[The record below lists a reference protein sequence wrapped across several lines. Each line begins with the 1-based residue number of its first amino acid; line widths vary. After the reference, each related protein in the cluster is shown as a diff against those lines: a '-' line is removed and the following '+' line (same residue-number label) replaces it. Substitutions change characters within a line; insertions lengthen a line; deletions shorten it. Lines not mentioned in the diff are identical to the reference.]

1 MSEVKVPRA
10 VDLMYPTLAAIEQL
24 GGSATNRQLEEG
36 VPRIAGVTDRQMSVV
51 IKKGTNQGRERVFYN
66 MEWARTILKKA
77 GAIDNRIRG
86 VWSINPE
93 GYRYLRMDPADA
105 NRKLRQKDKEIRDA
119 LKGASKNKKGR
130 SRRRSGDW
138 RSDLLIILKEMEPIF
153 FERLMLKLLGELG
166 FDDLERTR
174 RMKDGEVEGV
184 GKMSVPK
191 LSVYIQCKRYTAAVG
206 PGAIRRFRAAMAG
219 RGDRGLFITTGFFS
233 DEAQTE
239 AARMT
244 PDVDLVD
251 GAQLCDL
258 LKKHRLGVAAEER
271 VVEDVTLDEDFFTD
285 L

>member
-1 MSEVKVPRA
+1 MSEVRVPDHA
-10 VDLMYPTLAAIEQL
+10 DLMYPTLAAIDQF
-24 GGSATNRQLEEG
+24 GGSATNRQLEER
-36 VPRIAGVTDRQMSVV
+36 VPRILGITDRQMAV
-51 IKKGTNQGRERVFYN
+51 IYRGKSKVFYL
-66 MEWARTILKKA
+66 MQWARTYLGWV
-77 GAIDNRIRG
+77 GAIDNPARG
-86 VWSINPE
+86 VWSLTPE
-93 GYRYLRMDPADA
+93 GYKFLRMDPGDAD
-105 NRKLRQKDKEIRDA
+105 RQLRQKEQEIRDA
-119 LKGASKNKKGR
+119 AKGTGKKTKGV
-130 SRRRSGDW
+130 SGTKSGDW
-138 RSDLLIILKEMEPIF
+138 RSNLLTILEEMEPVVY
-153 FERLMLKLLGELG
+153 EKLMLKLLGELG

-174 RMKDGEVEGV
+174 WMKDGEVEGV

-206 PGAIRRFRAAMAG
+206 PGAIRRFRTAMAG

-233 DEAQTE
+233 DEAHTE

-244 PDVDLVD
+244 PDIDLVD

>member
-1 MSEVKVPRA
+1 MLKVRVPSPA
-10 VDLMYPTLAAIEQL
+10 DLMYPTLVAIDQL
-24 GGSATNRQLEEG
+24 GGSATNRQLEER

-51 IKKGTNQGRERVFYN
+51 LQKGTHQGRERVFYN
-66 MEWARTILKKA
+66 MDWARTALKKA
-77 GAIDNRIRG
+77 GAIDNQIRG
-86 VWSINPE
+86 VWSITPE
-93 GYRYLRMDPADA
+93 GYRYLKINPGDADQQ
-105 NRKLRQKDKEIRDA
+105 LRQKEQDIRDA
-119 LKGASKNKKGR
+119 AKSLRNKTKVGSRSK
-130 SRRRSGDW
+130 SGDW
-138 RSDLLIILKEMEPIF
+138 RSDLLIILKEMESVIF
-153 FERLMLKLLGELG
+153 EKLMLKLLGELG

-191 LSVYIQCKRYTAAVG
+191 LSVYIQCKRYTVAIG
-206 PGAIRRFRAAMAG
+206 PGAIRRFRTAMAG

-239 AARMT
+239 AARMM

-271 VVEDVTLDEDFFTD
+271 AVEDVTLDEDFFTG

>member
-1 MSEVKVPRA
+1 MSEVRVPDHA
-10 VDLMYPTLAAIEQL
+10 DLMYPTLAAIDQF
-24 GGSATNRQLEEG
+24 GGSATNRQLEER
-36 VPRIAGVTDRQMSVV
+36 VPRILGITDRQMAVV
-51 IKKGTNQGRERVFYN
+51 YRGRSKVFYL
-66 MEWARTILKKA
+66 MQWARTYLGWV
-77 GAIDNRIRG
+77 GAIDNPARG
-86 VWSINPE
+86 VWSLTPE
-93 GYRYLRMDPADA
+93 GYKYLRMDPGDAD
-105 NRKLRQKDKEIRDA
+105 RQLRQKEQEIRDA
-119 LKGASKNKKGR
+119 AKGIGKKTKGVSGTK
-130 SRRRSGDW
+130 SRDW
-138 RSDLLIILKEMEPIF
+138 RSNLLTILEEMEPVVY
-153 FERLMLKLLGELG
+153 EKLMLKLLGELG

-174 RMKDGEVEGV
+174 WMKDGEVEGV

-251 GAQLCDL
+251 GTQLCDL

-285 L
+285 P